1 MKINKPTLLLD
12 EAICRRNIERMAMK
26 ADKSGVGFRPHFK
39 THRSA
44 EVGNWFRDFGV
55 RAITVSS
62 VSMAAYFARHGWE
75 DITIAFPVNILEI
88 NNINKLTS
96 KIKLNLLVESTE
108 AVHALGR
115 HIRNPVGIFIEV
127 DAGYHRTGIPWDD
140 IPAISALV
148 RHIRSYPLLMLKGLL
163 THSGNTYHAGGL
175 TEIRSIYTETRD
187 RLRWVTQTIPL
198 PGNDQLAISIGDTP
212 SCSVIER
219 FEGVDEI
226 RPGNFVF
233 YDLMQYQLGASSLQE
248 IALIMACPVI
258 AVYPQRQEIVIYG
271 GAVHFS
277 RDYILTGDSDKNYGQ
292 PVIITENGWK
302 FPEQPCYLAS
312 LSQEHGIIKYHP
324 GLFDLFRRGMI
335 IGVIPVH
342 ACLAVSCSGSMQTR
356 DGRTLTIA

>member
-12 EAICRRNIERMAMK
+12 ETTCRRNIQQMAGK
-26 ADKSGVGFRPHFK
+26 AEKSGIKFRPHFK

-88 NNINKLTS
+88 NKINQLAA
-96 KIKLNLLVESTE
+96 KITLNLLVESTE
-108 AVHALGR
+108 AVHELGR
-115 HIRNPVGIFIEV
+115 HIRYPVGIFIEV
-127 DAGYHRTGIPWDD
+127 DAGYPRTGIPWDD
-140 IPAISALV
+140 IPAISKLI
-148 RHIRSYPLLMLKGLL
+148 REFRSYPHLNLKGLL
-163 THSGNTYHAGGL
+163 THSGNTYYAVG
-175 TEIRSIYTETRD
+175 TEEIRNIYTQTRD
-187 RLRWVTQTIPL
+187 RLRSVTQTIPL
-198 PGNDQLAISIGDTP
+198 PGNERLAISIGDTP
-212 SCSVIER
+212 SCSVVEC

-233 YDLMQYQLGASSLQE
+233 YDLMQYQLGVCSLE
-248 IALIMACPVI
+248 DIALIMACPVI
-258 AVYPQRQEIVIYG
+258 AVYPKRKEIVVYG

-277 RDYILTGDSDKNYGQ
+277 RDFILTGEGDRSYGL
-292 PVIITENGWK
+292 PVILTEKEWK
-302 FPEQPCYLAS
+302 PLEQPCYLSS
-312 LSQEHGIIKYHP
+312 LSQEHGIIKCHP
-324 GLFDLFRRGMI
+324 CLFDLFRRGMI

-356 DGRTLTIA
+356 DGRTLGIA